1 MNLNE
6 SQIKEKIEEI
16 TEKIKNSDDLMAK
29 FKAEPIQTLEGL
41 LGIDLPDEMIEK
53 IVDGVKAKISLDKAS
68 DLLGGLGGLFKK
80 K

>member
-16 TEKIKNSDDLMAK
+16 TEKIKGSDDLMAN
-29 FKAEPIQTLEGL
+29 FKCEPVKTLEKL
-41 LGIDLPDEMIEK
+41 LGIDLPDEIIEK

-68 DLLGGLGGLFKK
+68 DLLEGLGGLFKK

>member
-16 TEKIKNSDDLMAK
+16 TEKIKSSDDLMNK
-29 FKAEPIQTLEGL
+29 FKKEPVKTLEDL
-41 LGIDLPDEMIEK
+41 LGIDLPDEAVEK
-53 IVDGVKAKISLDKAS
+53 IASGVKAKISVDKAS
-68 DLLGGLGGLFKK
+68 DLVGGLSGLFKK